1 MFIWNIHNIA
11 SSYLYL
17 KRSIVFNL
25 FLTLNKSVNI
35 YSFLF
40 QECGN
45 VVFIH
50 LLPILQR
57 CIQTFDNIAFEHL
70 ATWHSNF
77 CATWRSKI
85 WQRGIR
91 ISNTGTLRP
100 SSQNWNKIYFGA
112 KFESFLFLT

>member
-50 LLPILQR
+50 LLVILQR

-70 ATWHSNF
+70 PTWDSNF
-77 CATWRSKI
+77 CTTWHANI

-100 SSQNWNKIYFGA
+100 GSQNWNKIYFGA